1 MLRLPL
7 ALLPSFLV
15 PIVFVTHA
23 LLVQPPV
30 GRRAEQLAMS
40 RPDYGLDAPPVIRN
54 LALAAIGAA
63 VAAMFLPWRLA
74 LFAWASGALCAF
86 EAVYMVWA
94 SRVGKLRQR
103 ERLLDAVDWSKVST
117 VLDVGCG
124 RGLLLIGAA
133 RRLRPGARA
142 VGVDLWQAADL
153 GGNRPSA
160 TIENATREGARDRI
174 GVATADM
181 RALPLPN
188 ASVDLV
194 VSSLAIHN
202 VPDEAGRDRAIAEI
216 ARVLKPGGTVVIQ
229 DMRHVDRYAAEL
241 KAHGV
246 SDVTDLGIAVPNFP
260 AGKISGGKAGLKPRP
275 PYVGVSSY
283 TSSTSTPRSALYAA
297 TIFCCRCAGTSS

>member
-1 MLRLPL
+1 
-7 ALLPSFLV
+7 
-15 PIVFVTHA
+15 
-23 LLVQPPV
+23 
-30 GRRAEQLAMS
+30 MS

-74 LFAWASGALCAF
+74 LFAWGSGALCAL
-86 EAVYMVWA
+86 EAAYMVWA

-133 RRLRPGARA
+133 RRLRPGARG

-153 GGNRPSA
+153 AGNRPSA
-160 TIENATREGARDRI
+160 TIENATREGVRDRI

-181 RALPLPN
+181 RALPLSE

-202 VPDEAGRDRAIAEI
+202 VPDQTGRDRAIAEI

-229 DMRHVDRYAAEL
+229 DMRHVERYAAEL
-241 KAHGV
+241 RAHGV
-246 SDVTDLGIAVPNFP
+246 GGVTVSGLQFRIFP
-260 AGKISGGKAGLKPRP
+260 PVRFLVGRKTGG
-275 PYVGVSSY
+275 
-283 TSSTSTPRSALYAA
+283 T
-297 TIFCCRCAGTSS
+297 